1 MAVSREQDRLVRS
14 AIARFDQVQRV
25 TDLERDWR
33 EHFSRRQS
41 EGRDRG

>member
-1 MAVSREQDRLVRS
+1 MSVSREQDRVVRS
-14 AIARFDQVQRV
+14 AIARFDQAQSV

-41 EGRDRG
+41 EGQDRG